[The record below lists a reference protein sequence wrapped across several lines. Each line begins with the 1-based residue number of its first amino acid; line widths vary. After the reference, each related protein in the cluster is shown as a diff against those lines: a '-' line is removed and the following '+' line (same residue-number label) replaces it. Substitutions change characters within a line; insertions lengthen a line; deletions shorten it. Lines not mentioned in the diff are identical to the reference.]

1 MVFWTPAGIQGR
13 EAKIERD
20 NETEEI
26 TNEIEGFIN
35 HQSDSK
41 NGAHSRT

>member
-1 MVFWTPAGIQGR
+1 MVFWNPAGIQGR
-13 EAKIERD
+13 DTKIERE

-35 HQSDSK
+35 CQSD
-41 NGAHSRT
+41 